1 MKFKIILLFF
11 IFILVGCV
19 NNNSNDG
26 QELKTGLPFD
36 KKTKNIAALFTMTDE
51 GGRIE
56 NLNLMESIFNDGSL
70 GFICERHHNKP
81 SNYIYNRV
89 TELTNEIGPEG
100 TLLLYLNSH
109 GGGSGSRFG
118 MTSSDGSFKFSKTL
132 NAITKGKKVKR
143 LIVLIDTCH
152 ASGGIQE
159 AFDGK
164 EKLIPN
170 SKTGLIEL
178 PDQPNEFFNKNNN
191 NNNEELFDVVKT
203 KFYYGE
209 NSGAYDEALIIAS
222 SSAADLSM
230 RGAFAS
236 RLKKAFDE
244 VKDKKEITVGSFLT
258 KFSSLHH
265 NTGQK
270 PHYKILPNENLL
282 NEPLF
287 YNLPL
292 RDIPIVDHQKENKG
306 NVYPKDYIP
315 LPQN

>member
-1 MKFKIILLFF
+1 MKFKIILFFVLFVV
-11 IFILVGCV
+11 VGCINK
-19 NNNSNDG
+19 NNDN
-26 QELKTGLPFD
+26 EIKTGLPFD
-36 KKTKNIAALFTMTDE
+36 KKTKNIAALFTMTNE
-51 GGRIE
+51 SGRIE
-56 NLNLMESIFNDGSL
+56 NLNLMQSIFSDGIL
-70 GFICERHHNKP
+70 GFICERHHDKP
-81 SNYIYNRV
+81 SNYIYNRI

-118 MTSSDGSFKFSKTL
+118 MTSSDGSFKFSKAL
-132 NAITKGKKVKR
+132 DAIIKGRKVKR

-159 AFDGK
+159 AFEGK

-178 PDQPNEFFNKNNN
+178 PDQANEFFNKNNN
-191 NNNEELFDVVKT
+191 EEGMFDIVKT

-244 VKDKKEITVGSFLT
+244 SKDKKDITVGDFLI
-258 KFSSLHH
+258 KFSSLHK
-265 NTGQK
+265 NTNQK

-292 RDIPIVDHQKENKG
+292 RDIPIIDRQKENKG